1 MISFTFH
8 WAWLLIAVIIIVAII
23 LAIKF
28 GIMDSN
34 DKYGVKTGFGCLIV
48 IVGLLIAAVIGGI
61 FIW

>member
-8 WAWLLIAVIIIVAII
+8 WAWLPIVAIIIAAII
-23 LAIKF
+23 LAIKL

-34 DKYGVKTGFGCLIV
+34 DKYGIKTGFGCLIV